1 MDAHTTLCILLLLL
15 TIARPGLGLSIKET
29 VIPVYKIR
37 GEDAV
42 LNCYYDLEGEPLYSV
57 KWYKDDEEFYRYM
70 PGSSPAQSI
79 FSRPGVTVNP
89 SKSNA
94 SRVVLTRLDFRSS
107 GLYRCEIS
115 VEDSFNTLN
124 RFGRM
129 MVVGECLVT
138 RVCLVG
144 QDVFSRQG
152 VFIWPGCICLF
163 PRVSLVA
170 SECLIVESAYLLEY
184 VKQGDSL
191 LQIRWTLHKKTRMQ
205 GVLSARLCDTS
216 KSDWKLGLTTRLLE

>member
-1 MDAHTTLCILLLLL
+1 MDTLTNAALCVLFLLAL
-15 TIARPGLGLSIKET
+15 TRPGTGLSILET

-42 LNCYYDLEGEPLYSV
+42 LNCHYDLEGEPLYSV

-70 PGSSPAQSI
+70 PGSVQTQSI
-79 FSRPGVTVNP
+79 FPRPGVTVDP

-94 SRVVLTRLDFRSS
+94 SRVVLKRLDFRSS

-129 MVVGECLVT
+129 MVVELPRPPHISQVLRT
-138 RVCLVG
+138 
-144 QDVFSRQG
+144 ST
-152 VFIWPGCICLF
+152 WPGT
-163 PRVSLVA
+163 
-170 SECLIVESAYLLEY
+170 Y
-184 VKQGDSL
+184 
-191 LQIRWTLHKKTRMQ
+191 
-205 GVLSARLCDTS
+205 
-216 KSDWKLGLTTRLLE
+216 